1 MFPASFAERSIPV
14 VETPR
19 PLSDCCSC
27 DDVAPSPSRHKR
39 TPSDTQR
46 RHRLSD
52 TTLNDKKMTRS
63 RSTSGDQ
70 GMFDPGSPARRAGVY
85 RSVRLDPRIAT
96 SRTGEQNN
104 TWSGRQGKAKPRPSL
119 NGVAFE
125 RNTAQ
130 RRSLGSANS
139 TPVALRRSRGSLP
152 ASLQGSPTK
161 QISPLLEQILQVEEL
176 DNDVTVLN
184 KMKEI
189 IQHYADIV
197 DEKLVEEKRQEQT
210 LPQEELDF
218 TSAWVHG
225 NGSLGRIR
233 KVNPS
238 PRKDSKVEGAVSR
251 IPAPVFYR
259 PMASDTTELTTQS
272 GS

>member
-1 MFPASFAERSIPV
+1 
-14 VETPR
+14 
-19 PLSDCCSC
+19 
-27 DDVAPSPSRHKR
+27 
-39 TPSDTQR
+39 
-46 RHRLSD
+46 
-52 TTLNDKKMTRS
+52 
-63 RSTSGDQ
+63 
-70 GMFDPGSPARRAGVY
+70 
-85 RSVRLDPRIAT
+85 
-96 SRTGEQNN
+96 
-104 TWSGRQGKAKPRPSL
+104 
-119 NGVAFE
+119 
-125 RNTAQ
+125 
-130 RRSLGSANS
+130 
-139 TPVALRRSRGSLP
+139 LP

-197 DEKLVEEKRQEQT
+197 DEKLVEEKRHEQT

-233 KVNPS
+233 KVSPS

-259 PMASDTTELTTQS
+259 PMASATAELTTQS

>member
-1 MFPASFAERSIPV
+1 M
-14 VETPR
+14 
-19 PLSDCCSC
+19 
-27 DDVAPSPSRHKR
+27 
-39 TPSDTQR
+39 
-46 RHRLSD
+46 
-52 TTLNDKKMTRS
+52 
-63 RSTSGDQ
+63 
-70 GMFDPGSPARRAGVY
+70 
-85 RSVRLDPRIAT
+85 
-96 SRTGEQNN
+96 
-104 TWSGRQGKAKPRPSL
+104 
-119 NGVAFE
+119 
-125 RNTAQ
+125 Q

-139 TPVALRRSRGSLP
+139 TPTALRRSKGSLP

-161 QISPLLEQILQVEEL
+161 QISPLLEQILQVKDL

-197 DEKLVEEKRQEQT
+197 DEKLVEEKRHEET
-210 LPQEELDF
+210 LPQDELDF

-233 KVNPS
+233 KVSPS

-251 IPAPVFYR
+251 IPAPIFYR
-259 PMASDTTELTTQS
+259 PMASATAELTTHS